1 MGRLRSIYFP
11 KNYAPSPPSFPLYS
25 LLTQE
30 STSFLP
36 IGKNLKREIKMESAF
51 VREGSYRGWSL
62 FWKTLKRNAKGA
74 IKISGSLE
82 DHEGKWEIREQ
93 DMAG

>member
-1 MGRLRSIYFP
+1 
-11 KNYAPSPPSFPLYS
+11 
-25 LLTQE
+25 
-30 STSFLP
+30 
-36 IGKNLKREIKMESAF
+36 MESAF